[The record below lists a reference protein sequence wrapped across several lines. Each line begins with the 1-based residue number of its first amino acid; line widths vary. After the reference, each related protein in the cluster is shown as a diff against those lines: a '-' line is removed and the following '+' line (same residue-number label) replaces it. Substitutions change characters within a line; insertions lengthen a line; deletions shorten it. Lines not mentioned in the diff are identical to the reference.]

1 MLAKEESN
9 FVEHLSWE
17 DVAARIS
24 NGASAIIPI
33 GAGAKQHGF
42 HLPMNTDRIQA
53 EALAARIADGV
64 DALIWPTVAY
74 GYYPAFTA
82 YAGSSSLS
90 AETFEKIVEELTRS
104 LLNDGC
110 GAIFVLDTGIS
121 TIVPVDRALSRV
133 GSAKTLHLKVHEGR
147 RYKLAAQRIAQQ
159 THGSHADELETS
171 LMLAL
176 APDLVVMSRAQASPV
191 IKREVP
197 GPLTPSDSSSPNFS
211 PSGSF
216 GDPTLATLAK
226 GKVLLEAM
234 ADDLIEQARDFVAGA
249 LAATSRSG
257 HAS

>member
-1 MLAKEESN
+1 MDARGKSS
-9 FVEHLSWE
+9 FVERLSWDE
-17 DVAARIS
+17 VAARIS
-24 NGASAIIPI
+24 NGASAILPI

-64 DALIWPTVAY
+64 DALIWPVVTY

-90 AETFEKIVEELTRS
+90 AETFEKIIEELARS
-104 LLNDGC
+104 LLNYGC
-110 GAIFVLDTGIS
+110 TAIFVLDIGIS
-121 TIVPVDRALSRV
+121 TIAPVDRALSRV
-133 GSAKTLHLKVHEGR
+133 DSAKTLHLKIHEGR
-147 RYKLAAQRIAQQ
+147 SYKLAAQQIAQQ
-159 THGSHADELETS
+159 SHGGHADELETS

-176 APDLVVMSRAQASPV
+176 VPDLVAMPRAQASPP

-216 GDPTLATLAK
+216 GDPTLGTLAK
-226 GKVLLEAM
+226 GEILLEAM
-234 ADDLIEQARDFVAGA
+234 SEDLVEQARNFMSE
-249 LAATSRSG
+249 AAVTASRSG
-257 HAS
+257 RAS

>member
-1 MLAKEESN
+1 VHAKDKSN
-9 FVEHLSWE
+9 FVEYLSW
-17 DVAARIS
+17 DVVAARIS
-24 NGASAIIPI
+24 NGASAILPI

-53 EALAARIADGV
+53 EALAARMANDV
-64 DALIWPTVAY
+64 DALIWPVVTY

-90 AETFEKIVEELTRS
+90 AETFDKIIEELTMS

-121 TIVPVDRALSRV
+121 TIAPVDRALSRI
-133 GSAKTLHLKVHEGR
+133 GGEKTLHLKIHEGR
-147 RYKLAAQRIAQQ
+147 RYKLAVQQ
-159 THGSHADELETS
+159 IVQQSHGSHADELETS

-176 APDLVVMSRAQASPV
+176 APDLVAMPRAEDSPE

-197 GPLTPSDSSSPNFS
+197 GPLTPLDPSSPNFS

-226 GKVLLEAM
+226 GKILLEAM
-234 ADDLIEQARDFVAGA
+234 TGDLIEQARNFIAGTPVRA
-249 LAATSRSG
+249 GHSG
-257 HAS
+257 HTS

>member
-1 MLAKEESN
+1 MYAKDKSN
-9 FVEHLSWE
+9 FVEYLSWD

-24 NGASAIIPI
+24 KGASAILPI

-64 DALIWPTVAY
+64 DALIWPAVTY

-90 AETFEKIVEELTRS
+90 AETFEKVIEELTQS

-110 GAIFVLDTGIS
+110 EAMFVLDTGIS
-121 TIVPVDRALSRV
+121 TIAPVDRALSRV
-133 GSAKTLHLKVHEGR
+133 GSAKTLHLKIHEGR

-159 THGSHADELETS
+159 RHGSHADELETS

-176 APDLVVMSRAQASPV
+176 APDLVAMSRAEASPA
-191 IKREVP
+191 IERMLP
-197 GPLTPSDSSSPNFS
+197 GSLTPSDSSSPNFS

-226 GKVLLEAM
+226 GVVLLDAM
-234 ADDLIEQARDFVAGA
+234 TGDLIEQAKSFIVEPVVTA
-249 LAATSRSG
+249 SRRG
-257 HAS
+257 HVS

>member
-1 MLAKEESN
+1 MLAKEKSN
-9 FVEHLSWE
+9 FVEHLSWD

-24 NGASAIIPI
+24 DGASAILPI
-33 GAGAKQHGF
+33 GASAKQHGF

-64 DALIWPTVAY
+64 DALIWPTVTY

-82 YAGSSSLS
+82 YAGSSNLS
-90 AETFEKIVEELTRS
+90 AETFEKIIEELTLS

-110 GAIFVLDTGIS
+110 LAIFVLDTGIS

-133 GSAKTLHLKVHEGR
+133 GSAKTLHLKIHEGR
-147 RYKLAAQRIAQQ
+147 RYKLAAQRISQQ
-159 THGSHADELETS
+159 THGGHADELETS

-176 APDLVVMSRAQASPV
+176 APDMVAMPRAQASPA

-197 GPLTPSDSSSPNFS
+197 GPLTPSDPSSPNFS

-216 GDPTLATLAK
+216 GDPTLATPAK

-234 ADDLIEQARDFVAGA
+234 TEDLIEQATGFVAGA
-249 LAATSRSG
+249 LVATSRSE